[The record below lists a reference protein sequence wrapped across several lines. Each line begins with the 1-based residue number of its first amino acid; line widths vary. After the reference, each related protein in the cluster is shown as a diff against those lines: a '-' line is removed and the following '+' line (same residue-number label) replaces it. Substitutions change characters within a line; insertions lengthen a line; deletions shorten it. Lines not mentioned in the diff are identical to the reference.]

1 MAFKLQFVFIAS
13 VMCVALL
20 LIVQM
25 PGQTDAAVAVRPAV
39 RRAVKLA
46 NTPAGQVALAFV
58 PGAGPA
64 ARVAKHLVH

>member
-25 PGQTDAAVAVRPAV
+25 PGQTDAAVRPAV